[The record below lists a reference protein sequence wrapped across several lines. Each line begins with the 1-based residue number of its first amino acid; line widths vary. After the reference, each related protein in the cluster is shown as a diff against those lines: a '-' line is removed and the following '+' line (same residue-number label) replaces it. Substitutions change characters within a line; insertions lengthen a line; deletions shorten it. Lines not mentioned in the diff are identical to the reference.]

1 MKRLSLQWR
10 ITLMSVL
17 LIGITCVAMNLLLC
31 SSGVYYMDTI
41 ADSLQGG
48 GTVILNDGGA
58 ASFDPQLIAPNEEL
72 TIVVDGAQGRFRT
85 TNWYITAAVTL
96 LSGILA
102 YFVSGR
108 ALKPLRS
115 FTSQVEQVQL
125 NNLADMRIDE
135 DAISEFRQLSRSFN
149 QMLERL
155 NNAFAAQRQF
165 TGNAAHELRTPLA
178 LMQAQ
183 LELFSAEHPDMRP
196 EMAEFLTLLR
206 EQTERLTQM
215 TKTLLEMSN
224 LQQVAR
230 NEQLQLAPMV
240 EEIFTDLASLAE
252 KRSITL
258 EAEGDAALTGSDAYA
273 EMTRAQRLDA
283 AVAQLQQLAEE
294 GLVSARSLHVD
305 EENGMVSFAYSCG
318 ALGGILLEDPDEE
331 NTAAD
336 LQLAEVA
343 QQTAQNGTYGTAM
356 LYYAFD
362 DTVNSSRYPNY
373 AYMQSY
379 WTSVG
384 LDTKLDTTVTVAD
397 LRRMN
402 NYDLCVLSTHGAY
415 YTYEYGWLWKR
426 TATAPVLLLTEK
438 STFWNDLRY
447 GMDLLNHR
455 IIKVNG
461 AYAVT
466 AGFFRA
472 AYRSGALKDTI
483 ILSET
488 CEFYGKSGHLDTSM
502 ADALLS
508 GGAACVVGYVNNVY
522 TVYSRSML
530 WATVNRLLA
539 GDTVREAVDFGLN
552 LYGADDIIWY
562 NNQGGR
568 RPHAVASFPVLSG
581 NQDARLRA
589 VQAAADSTQQAA

>member
-1 MKRLSLQWR
+1 MKEQRHR
-10 ITLMSVL
+10 ILCAVCALALVL
-17 LIGITCVAMNLLLC
+17 TAVLAP
-31 SSGVYYMDTI
+31 
-41 ADSLQGG
+41 
-48 GTVILNDGGA
+48 A
-58 ASFDPQLIAPNEEL
+58 AWAA
-72 TIVVDGAQGRFRT
+72 DGAGEVQDTAKSTLT
-85 TNWYITAAVTL
+85 TDDAAEMQQADAAVT
-96 LSGILA
+96 
-102 YFVSGR
+102 
-108 ALKPLRS
+108 ALTDS
-115 FTSQVEQVQL
+115 
-125 NNLADMRIDE
+125 ADY
-135 DAISEFRQLSRSFN
+135 
-149 QMLERL
+149 
-155 NNAFAAQRQF
+155 AAMS
-165 TGNAAHELRTPLA
+165 AADRKAAA
-178 LMQAQ
+178 L
-183 LELFSAEHPDMRP
+183 
-196 EMAEFLTLLR
+196 
-206 EQTERLTQM
+206 
-215 TKTLLEMSN
+215 
-224 LQQVAR
+224 
-230 NEQLQLAPMV
+230 EQLD
-240 EEIFTDLASLAE
+240 DL
-252 KRSITL
+252 
-258 EAEGDAALTGSDAYA
+258 
-273 EMTRAQRLDA
+273 
-283 AVAQLQQLAEE
+283 VQQ
-294 GLVSARSLHVD
+294 GLVAKGSIYAD
-305 EENGMVSFAYSCG
+305 EENGMVSFSYSCG

-336 LQLAEVA
+336 LQLAEAA

-415 YTYEYGWLWKR
+415 YTYEYGWLWKC

-522 TVYSRSML
+522 SVYSRSMM
-530 WATVNRLLA
+530 WAMVNRMLE
-539 GDTVREAVDFGLN
+539 GDTVGEAMAFALDQFGE
-552 LYGADDIIWY
+552 DDIVWY
-562 NNQGGR
+562 NAQGGR
-568 RPHAVASFPVLSG
+568 RPHAVASFPIITG
-581 NQDARLRA
+581 EADARLKALGGQQSIRA
-589 VQAAADSTQQAA
+589 VQEAA